1 MTAEA
6 RERIAIAREI
16 APEAVNLPVIRQLL
30 RQTAWA
36 LALLALAAMCWD
48 LGLTPSAFGAGLGGL
63 VHLIG
68 LMWPPDAAGQAFQIV
83 RALGETM
90 AMAFLATLL
99 VVTFALPLSL
109 LGARTIVHQ
118 PVLHFAIRRLFDIT
132 RGIPALVWALVL
144 VAAFGLGPRVGV
156 TAMVLAETPALAKMF
171 AEMMENR
178 RIGPIESLRAAGA
191 SPLQVLRYGLAP
203 QMLPVMAGMAL
214 LLFEANVRTSAAL
227 GLVGAG
233 GIGTELED
241 RIRLLL
247 LDEVAFI
254 MLLYIAMVIAIDL
267 VSQTLRRRLID
278 A

>member
-30 RQTAWA
+30 RQSAWA

-48 LGLTPSAFGAGLGGL
+48 LGLTPSAFSAGLGGL
-63 VHLIG
+63 AHLIG

-118 PVLHFAIRRLFDIT
+118 PALHFAIRRLFDIT